1 MTKILRVKIGTCHI
15 ENCGRC
21 PAGSSDGLS
30 DMFLGRF
37 TRCGFTAYVYKADR
51 LPKYPM
57 CPLDDLVE
65 EKQAPAEQ
73 PPKVSRSAEY
83 LDKEK
88 VLKDLEGKDRQIRLK
103 DEVIDQL
110 KDRIAQQDQE
120 LRDLSVSSKK
130 TNTPEE
136 TRAADMIAAYLD
148 ELNRTGHV
156 AGAIWKAYGFQH
168 SGGPE
173 QDSVYQ
179 RIERLEDQQ
188 KRILG
193 DLNEAYPAGTIRK
206 TTGAKIKELDRRIR
220 ALEKGASY
228 VLKVKDEKPA
238 EPEMVICPH
247 SKTCDQEGC
256 DHKTPHHETPH
267 CQSFCEYAP
276 CDTSRCLPVKK

>member
-1 MTKILRVKIGTCHI
+1 
-15 ENCGRC
+15 
-21 PAGSSDGLS
+21 
-30 DMFLGRF
+30 
-37 TRCGFTAYVYKADR
+37 
-51 LPKYPM
+51 M

-148 ELNRTGHV
+148 ELNRTGNV

-179 RIERLEDQQ
+179 RLERLEQFFKLEGKAQQDQNREINVIKADFEELKQ
-188 KRILG
+188 QYGGYNFGNRVKALEDVFCNSPVNKFPEMEKRI
-193 DLNEAYPAGTIRK
+193 A
-206 TTGAKIKELDRRIR
+206 
-220 ALEKGASY
+220 ALEKGAPPADLENYY
-228 VLKVKDEKPA
+228 VLDLGPGFKNIYVRKPDVKPV

-256 DHKTPHHETPH
+256 DHKTPHKETPH

-276 CDTSRCLPVKK
+276 CDTSRCIPVKK

>member
-83 LDKEK
+83 LDKK
-88 VLKDLEGKDRQIRLK
+88 KNDNLIKDNS
-103 DEVIDQL
+103 QL
-110 KDRIAQQDQE
+110 KDRIAQQD
-120 LRDLSVSSKK
+120 
-130 TNTPEE
+130 
-136 TRAADMIAAYLD
+136 
-148 ELNRTGHV
+148 
-156 AGAIWKAYGFQH
+156 
-168 SGGPE
+168 
-173 QDSVYQ
+173 SVYQ
-179 RIERLEDQQ
+179 RLERLEDQQ

-193 DLNEAYPAGTIRK
+193 DLNEAYPAGTLRK
-206 TTGAKIKELDRRIR
+206 TTGAKIKELDRRIE

-238 EPEMVICPH
+238 EPEMEKRIAALEKGAPPADLENYYVLDLGPGFKNIYVRKPDVKPVEPEMVICPH

-256 DHKTPHHETPH
+256 DHKTPHKETPH

-276 CDTSRCLPVKK
+276 CDTSRCIPVKK